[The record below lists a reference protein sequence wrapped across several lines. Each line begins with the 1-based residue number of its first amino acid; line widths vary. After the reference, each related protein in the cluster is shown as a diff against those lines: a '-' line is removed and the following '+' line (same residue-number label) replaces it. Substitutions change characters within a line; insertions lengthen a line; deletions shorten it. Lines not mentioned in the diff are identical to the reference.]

1 VKRNLISMVK
11 DNDGPYA
18 AWLQAFRH
26 CFPAIL
32 AALLA
37 AACTGPA
44 SPIAPPDLTRR
55 WPPDEPRQ
63 AARLTTPLPP
73 GADPLVWW
81 ESTFFDTLPQ
91 SVYADSYSAKVAV
104 ALIKE
109 TNERR
114 ADNGLAAV
122 SEDHLLSRVAQ
133 AHAFD
138 EATRDYWN
146 HRNPE
151 GMGSRDRV
159 LAASGIAVTS
169 GGENSAVANSLD
181 NRTAAVVVHSFE
193 HHAGHRELLLSTEVQ
208 RIGVGIYQYGPQ
220 EQVHIIQLL
229 MTY

>member
-1 VKRNLISMVK
+1 MVK
-11 DNDGPYA
+11 DNDGPFP

-32 AALLA
+32 AAMLLT
-37 AACTGPA
+37 ACTGPG
-44 SPIAPPDLTRR
+44 SPATPPDLARR

-63 AARLTTPLPP
+63 AVRLATPLPL
-73 GADPLVWW
+73 GNDPLEWW
-81 ESTFFDTLPQ
+81 KSTFFDTLPQ

-122 SEDHLLSRVAQ
+122 SEDPLLNKVAQ
-133 AHAFD
+133 AHAID

-159 LAASGIAVTS
+159 LAASGIAVTA

-181 NRTAAVVVHSFE
+181 DRTAAVVVRSFE
-193 HHAGHRELLLSTEVQ
+193 FHPGHRELLLSAEVQ
-208 RIGVGIYQYGPQ
+208 QIGVGIFQYARG